1 MAELNRLYDDASSA
15 TKPDDE
21 CPLPLQELAE
31 IAYFDRR
38 SGSGCELAKLEAIS
52 EMLADRGVMPRY
64 PNTYFDEAISQYQ
77 SFDPKDAAESILVI
91 QMMTVHNH
99 AMDLFRA
106 AANSSICF
114 DESIKLYNQG
124 NRLMKT
130 YSQQMATLGKHRV
143 VRMKK
148 MLLQEHLA
156 ALENEKSKSVKVS
169 SGAIDEFV
177 CPTPDQLKAITRS

>member
-1 MAELNRLYDDASSA
+1 MKEIRLPSYEESIDILL
-15 TKPDDE
+15 DE
-21 CPLPLQELAE
+21 EGRLPIHELAE

-38 SGSGCELAKLEAIS
+38 SSSGCELAKQEAIS
-52 EMLADRGVMPRY
+52 EMLAERGVMPRF
-64 PNTYFDEAISQYQ
+64 PNTHFDEAISQYQ

-91 QMMTVHNH
+91 QMMTVHKH

-106 AANSSICF
+106 AANSSICA

-130 YSQQMATLGKHRV
+130 YSQQMAALGKHRV
-143 VRMKK
+143 FRMKK

-156 ALENEKSKSVKVS
+156 ALENEKSKSIKVS

-177 CPTPDQLKAITRS
+177 SPASDQLKQITKS